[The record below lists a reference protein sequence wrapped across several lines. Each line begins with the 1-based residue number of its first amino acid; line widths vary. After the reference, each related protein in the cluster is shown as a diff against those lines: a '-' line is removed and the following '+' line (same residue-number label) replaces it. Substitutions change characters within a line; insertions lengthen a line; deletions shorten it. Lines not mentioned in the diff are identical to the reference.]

1 MLNVVPDAVEEQ
13 LDELVTVALLAW
25 GGETGQYTLHPLLHQ
40 YHSRTGSRQA
50 EWILKNW
57 TEVRRGRKLR
67 KVLPLAVARKMEDFA
82 AVGTNAG

>member
-1 MLNVVPDAVEEQ
+1 V
-13 LDELVTVALLAW
+13 
-25 GGETGQYTLHPLLHQ
+25 
-40 YHSRTGSRQA
+40 
-50 EWILKNW
+50 LKNW